1 MEKLI
6 NLEGSW
12 MELKEKIKE
21 LNSDITECRSY
32 VLWKAGKMNYLK
44 SWLINYIRVRKKLK
58 IRLKVFRRYR

>member
-21 LNSDITECRSY
+21 LNPEIRETDFAFMEGREDELFEKLAHKLHQSKKEIREQVEGITSENR
-32 VLWKAGKMNYLK
+32 
-44 SWLINYIRVRKKLK
+44 
-58 IRLKVFRRYR
+58 